1 MGVLLRWN
9 TTECYFCQ
17 EQKAV
22 MQTLDRKFGFYS
34 LIVGVFLLVLGLVG
48 IIFPTLMS
56 LATGIFVASL
66 LFIGGIVW
74 AIHTYRYSRRAVVDW
89 LKPVLLLVVGGLMLF
104 YPLSSV
110 AMIGLLLAV
119 YFLFDAMASFTLAQS
134 VHPAKGWG
142 WMTLNGVVSALL
154 AVLLL
159 VGWPTMSLWLVGI
172 FVGIS
177 LLFDGA
183 ALVAIG
189 WMLRKGER
197 L

>member
-1 MGVLLRWN
+1 
-9 TTECYFCQ
+9 
-17 EQKAV
+17 